1 MRDGTLALLALL
13 AFAMSGGVA
22 LAGGSGCGSQLVHT
36 DKQTVATADGDG
48 STQIAV
54 PEPKGG

>member
-1 MRDGTLALLALL
+1 MRHGTLALLALL
-13 AFAMSGGVA
+13 AFALSGGVA
-22 LAGGSGCGSQLVHT
+22 LAAGNCGSQTVDT
-36 DKQTVATADGDG
+36 GKQTVATAEGGG